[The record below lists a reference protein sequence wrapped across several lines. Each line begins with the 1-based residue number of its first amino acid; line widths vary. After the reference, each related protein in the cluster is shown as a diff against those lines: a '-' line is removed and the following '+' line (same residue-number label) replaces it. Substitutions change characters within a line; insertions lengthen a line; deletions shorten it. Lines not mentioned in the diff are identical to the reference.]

1 MRRLIA
7 FPFVL
12 LVCAVGAISTVVE
25 LEADPRNEIL
35 AEGNIPGRNALI
47 IMHPSWLDG
56 FQEELTAAFAM
67 SLAAKGWRVER
78 MRARSDQI
86 PELAAFQLIVIGTN
100 TYYWRPDLPTKR
112 VLAQLNLESKRVVG
126 IVSGAG
132 STDWA
137 VASLRQLIVESHGE
151 VLEVRPYWLWRPN
164 DETRMEEPNRE
175 VAVDLARQF
184 GHWADEQMKAD

>member
-164 DETRMEEPNRE
+164 DET
-175 VAVDLARQF
+175 
-184 GHWADEQMKAD
+184 

>member
-1 MRRLIA
+1 MKRLIA
-7 FPFVL
+7 FTFAL
-12 LVCAVGAISTVVE
+12 LVFAIGGISTVVE
-25 LEADPRNEIL
+25 LEADSRHEIL
-35 AEGNIPGRNALI
+35 AEGNTPGRSALI

-56 FQEELTAAFAM
+56 FQEELTAAFAS
-67 SLAAKGWRVER
+67 SLAANGWRVER

-86 PELAAFQLIVIGTN
+86 PELAHYQLIVIGTN

-112 VLAQLNLESKRVVG
+112 VLAQLNLENKRVVG

-137 VASLRQLIVESHGE
+137 VASLRQLLVESHGE
-151 VLEVRPYWLWRPN
+151 VLDVRPFWLWRPN
-164 DETRMEEPNRE
+164 DEMRMDEPNRE

-184 GHWADEQMKAD
+184 GHWAAERMTAD